1 MKEAAD
7 LRSKAKQKR
16 RDRRRFDQTKR
27 EKLEGKSEKKPYN
40 RKDWKE
46 GKVD

>member
-16 RDRRRFDQTKR
+16 RDKRRFDQDRR
-27 EKLEGKSEKKPYN
+27 EKSEGKSEKKPYN
-40 RKDWKE
+40 RKDWKS
-46 GKVD
+46 GKES